1 MLAQRAPNHNDR
13 RKNSPTV
20 YRDGTHIAGIRFG
33 DVLRSTRGTA
43 GIHYATN
50 AILWSESVL
59 RAAASDIATLEVITT
74 DKRGRSRT
82 YRTPLATMMT
92 RGTLCQ
98 TAAGTQRGL
107 PLGEW
112 ETDADPE
119 PQPAPQLALFG
130 GAA

>member
-1 MLAQRAPNHNDR
+1 MLSHRAQQRNDR
-13 RKNSPTV
+13 AIHSPTA
-20 YRDGTHIAGIRFG
+20 YRDGSRIAGIRFG
-33 DVLRSTRGTA
+33 DVLRSTRTAA

-59 RAAASDIATLEVITT
+59 RAAQAAGDIATLEVITT

-82 YRTPLATMMT
+82 YRTPLAVMMT
-92 RGTLCQ
+92 RGTLRQ

-119 PQPAPQLALFG
+119 PAPNPQLGLF
-130 GAA
+130 A